1 MNSVSEGSSFNSLYI
16 QFWDRR
22 LWVLLLLGLI
32 VAGVDFQSRLMVSQP
47 VSQSSLEG
55 SLNSPPVP
63 LVSNRTILPSEFVS
77 LVKYLE
83 TFSLEP
89 KPVIEQANADRSDA
103 VLELA
108 RLNEELF
115 GKAGFRLVAVFLGE
129 DAFAVIEILDKSTQ
143 QRRFHEARVG
153 EDINGFI
160 VESLSE
166 YSLTAS
172 GDAGEQVVMV
182 LFGRNVSLG
191 PDGSI

>member
-1 MNSVSEGSSFNSLYI
+1 MNSVSEGSSFNSLYS

-32 VAGVDFQSRLMVSQP
+32 VAGGDFQSRLMVSQP
-47 VSQSSLEG
+47 ISQSSSKG
-55 SLNSPPVP
+55 SLNSPSVP

-77 LVKYLE
+77 LVKYLK

-103 VLELA
+103 VFELA

-153 EDINGFI
+153 EDINGYR

-172 GDAGEQVVMV
+172 GDTGEQVVLA
-182 LFGRNVSLG
+182 LFGRNGSLV